1 MATFTAP
8 DMSGAAS
15 RTASLSARLSHLA
28 PQYFPIFSGT
38 AAAASSCSR
47 HLASSHVSPG
57 AGRALDAS
65 RVAMRSTASGMVSSR
80 SGTYLSSCHS
90 ACRSSP
96 VGFLGFFSFF
106 EMPAGSPSSDEDA
119 RAGGATAR
127 RPVVALDLDLI
138 DVTEWA
144 RPRTPRAERATEDDA
159 RAATRAGVA
168 VAIDNPLACI
178 SHEDRGKRASETPHA
193 RRTSLCDRP
202 PVRS

>member
-1 MATFTAP
+1 M
-8 DMSGAAS
+8 
-15 RTASLSARLSHLA
+15 
-28 PQYFPIFSGT
+28 
-38 AAAASSCSR
+38 
-47 HLASSHVSPG
+47 
-57 AGRALDAS
+57 
-65 RVAMRSTASGMVSSR
+65 
-80 SGTYLSSCHS
+80 
-90 ACRSSP
+90 
-96 VGFLGFFSFF
+96 GFLGFFSFF